1 MRWLLALLRVYCM
14 LVIHCVIVMSVAC
27 ALSRLY
33 VRQARCSSDSW
44 LNDSQLSC
52 ECFCLRSSIEISY
65 LSSLLDM
72 RLVLSRILVMKNSYE
87 CIESSILVADN
98 WIDWFFRLKM
108 LDTAFDEDVCIEE
121 CQDRIWSIYS
131 SWFSIIAF
139 KTVSSIDWFRS
150 TSRNICDC
158 SSSRALLVRSRRQKL
173 KLIAV

>member
-1 MRWLLALLRVYCM
+1 MRWFLARLRTHCM
-14 LVIHCVIVMSVAC
+14 LVIYCVIVMSVAC

-87 CIESSILVADN
+87 CIESSILVVDS

-108 LDTAFDEDVCIEE
+108 LDTAFDEEILHCRVS
-121 CQDRIWSIYS
+121 RSIYS
-131 SWFSIIAF
+131 RWSCCIQ
-139 KTVSSIDWFRS
+139 SSFTNR
-150 TSRNICDC
+150 
-158 SSSRALLVRSRRQKL
+158 
-173 KLIAV
+173 LIQIKF